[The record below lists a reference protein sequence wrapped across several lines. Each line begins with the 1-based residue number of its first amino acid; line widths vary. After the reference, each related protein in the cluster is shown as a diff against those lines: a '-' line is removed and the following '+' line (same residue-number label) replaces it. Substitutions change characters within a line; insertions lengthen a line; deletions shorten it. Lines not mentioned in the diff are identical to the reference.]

1 MMGMFCEDH
10 FNNLTKTKELLNFPI
25 CWMHYKLEREPSI
38 TNWRERCLDL
48 MFIIKLQSRMLKRSI
63 VCFELESR
71 VWDSLLED
79 IRSSCE
85 ERGSMVSGVSLVN
98 CRQYY
103 SYFWSFNNLKSK
115 LHLILIYLQ
124 TSQQKIILCL
134 SFLLSILNR
143 QIFKR
148 SKFLNFKVS
157 FLNFYFKRNLDFT
170 FS

>member
-1 MMGMFCEDH
+1 MMGMFCEEH

-38 TNWRERCLDL
+38 INWRERCLDL

-85 ERGSMVSGVSLVN
+85 ERGSMMSVLSTADNIIHISG
-98 CRQYY
+98 
-103 SYFWSFNNLKSK
+103 SFNNLKSK
-115 LHLILIYLQ
+115 LHLTLIYLFINFTAKNNLLFIFYSEHSEQ
-124 TSQQKIILCL
+124 TNIQKI
-134 SFLLSILNR
+134 
-143 QIFKR
+143 
-148 SKFLNFKVS
+148 KVPQ
-157 FLNFYFKRNLDFT
+157 L
-170 FS
+170 